1 MKRLGGG
8 DRNPVM
14 AIHRRRYRRVAKP
27 ERKMDKR
34 LRWMS
39 ENVQGAYNARHPVG
53 HIKDG
58 GDDHCTN
65 SGTCILVSCYME
77 ALGKVLLRGTH
88 GPGRRFKE
96 FVERCMPDLDCELKA
111 TGIIDPHAWFYG
123 KFRSAFVH
131 GYPKPW
137 YAWKRGGS
145 GKYLLKDKHK
155 KKAAILNIDEF
166 VAGFERGIEKFKE
179 SAVTDPDL
187 EINFIPYITK

>member
-1 MKRLGGG
+1 M
-8 DRNPVM
+8 
-14 AIHRRRYRRVAKP
+14 AKP
-27 ERKMDKR
+27 GEGKMEKR

-39 ENVQGAYNARHPVG
+39 ENVQGAYNARHPDG

-77 ALGKVLLRGTH
+77 ALGKVLLSGKH
-88 GPGRRFKE
+88 GPGRRFQE
-96 FVERCMPDLDCELKA
+96 FVERCMPDFDSELKA
-111 TGIIDPHAWFYG
+111 TGRIEPHAWFYS

-137 YAWKRGGS
+137 YAWKRGGL
-145 GKYLLKDKHK
+145 GKYFLRDKRQHTT
-155 KKAAILNIDEF
+155 ILNIDEF

-179 SAVTDPDL
+179 CAVADPDL
-187 EINFIPYITK
+187 RINFIPYITK